1 MRVSHESAS
10 AFTRLITASRR
21 GQKRL
26 APRGNLLLVE
36 PFFAVPNRVGHHFV
50 YPNAQLY
57 IYMSVTL
64 NRKKGHGLSSDL
76 NPRAYSQAN
85 TRPLDAAL
93 SPRFTR
99 PRFVRTVGRRSE
111 HRQSRG
117 GSEAEPDAREWDRDL
132 QGQTE
137 EEEQSARRKLACGLC
152 GAMLNPEDV
161 SFGLTKKMVRET
173 LFHVSEQASERT

>member
-1 MRVSHESAS
+1 M
-10 AFTRLITASRR
+10 
-21 GQKRL
+21 
-26 APRGNLLLVE
+26 
-36 PFFAVPNRVGHHFV
+36 
-50 YPNAQLY
+50 
-57 IYMSVTL
+57 
-64 NRKKGHGLSSDL
+64 
-76 NPRAYSQAN
+76 
-85 TRPLDAAL
+85 
-93 SPRFTR
+93 
-99 PRFVRTVGRRSE
+99 GRHRE

-173 LFHVSEQASERT
+173 LFHVSEQASERTKTNPTKHARVLNGCVRAEVSRCLLDSVWRSAEVL